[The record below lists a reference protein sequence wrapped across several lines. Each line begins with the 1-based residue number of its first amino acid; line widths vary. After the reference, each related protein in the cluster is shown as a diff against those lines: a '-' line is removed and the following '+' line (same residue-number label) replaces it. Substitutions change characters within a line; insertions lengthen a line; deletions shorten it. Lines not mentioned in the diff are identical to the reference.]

1 MCQKHA
7 NVFKQFYALILTSA
21 EMKTPKVLQVYR
33 IPPNQSQ
40 ITKVVSEQV
49 VGKLP
54 SSHLYGNNTQV
65 HTVPLQIPISM
76 LLS

>member
-1 MCQKHA
+1 
-7 NVFKQFYALILTSA
+7 
-21 EMKTPKVLQVYR
+21 MKTPKILQVYR

-40 ITKVVSEQV
+40 ITKVVSEQM

-54 SSHLYGNNTQV
+54 SPHLYGNKPEI
-65 HTVPLQIPISM
+65 HTVPINIPISM

>member
-1 MCQKHA
+1 
-7 NVFKQFYALILTSA
+7 
-21 EMKTPKVLQVYR
+21 MKTPKVLQVYR
-33 IPPNQSQ
+33 IPPNHAQ

-54 SSHLYGNNTQV
+54 SPHLYGNKPEI
-65 HTVPLQIPISM
+65 HTVSLQIPISM